1 MRDGR
6 ESPHPSS
13 LRADT
18 FSREREK
25 GSPAVTSPAFRDPAG
40 EAAWRS
46 AVAAV
51 LKGDD
56 FDARLVTRTLDDIP
70 VEPLYAAADA
80 PAPAGARP
88 ACRILAR
95 LDADDVPP
103 LDDLEN
109 GADGL
114 VLVVAGAG
122 SARGFGLDPA
132 GLDAALAGVELD
144 LLPLRLDPAP
154 FGGGDAALAL
164 LEVAAARRISASS
177 LDLDAG
183 LDPLGALARTDD
195 APRPW
200 AETARLTAEAVAA
213 LRGRGLGGRLLRA
226 DGRPHHEAGASE
238 AQELAAVVAT
248 GVTYLRML
256 DAGDLPLDAARRTLS
271 FLLPADADQ
280 LLTVAKFRALRR
292 LWARVEEAC
301 GLTPEPIRLG
311 AETSWRM
318 VARRD
323 PRSNL
328 LRTTLATAGAM
339 LGGADTITVLPHT
352 AALGLADPF
361 ARRLARNTALVLRDE
376 AGLDRVADPAAGSGA
391 LEALTDALCA
401 AAWDIVQDL
410 DRAGGLPA
418 ALADGSWQRRI
429 AASRERRAAE
439 LRSGARAIL
448 GTNAHPL
455 AEEPAAVV
463 LRPAPPVPALGEGA
477 LPSLRDD
484 QLFGPDGALP

>member
-1 MRDGR
+1 MTR
-6 ESPHPSS
+6 
-13 LRADT
+13 
-18 FSREREK
+18 
-25 GSPAVTSPAFRDPAG
+25 PAFPDPAA
-40 EAAWRS
+40 EAVWRAS
-46 AVAAV
+46 VAKV
-51 LKGDD
+51 LEGGD
-56 FDARLVTRTLDDIP
+56 FDARLVTRTLDGIP
-70 VEPLYAAADA
+70 VQPLYPADDA

-103 LDDLEN
+103 LDDIEN

-114 VLVVAGAG
+114 VLVFAGAG
-122 SARGFGLDPA
+122 TARGFGLDPA

-144 LLPLRLDPAP
+144 LLPLHLEPAP
-154 FGGGDAALAL
+154 FGGHAATLAL
-164 LEVAAARRISASS
+164 LEVADARRIAASS

-183 LDPLGALARTDD
+183 QDPIGALARTGE
-195 APRPW
+195 APTSWPD
-200 AETARLTAEAVAA
+200 TARLTAEALAA
-213 LRGRGLGGRLLRA
+213 LRDRGLGGPLLRA

-256 DAGDLPLDAARRTLS
+256 DASGLPLDAARETLS

-280 LLTVAKFRALRR
+280 LLTIAKFRALRR

-301 GLTPEPIRLG
+301 GLSPEPIRLR

-318 VARRD
+318 MARRD
-323 PRSNL
+323 PPSNL
-328 LRTTLATAGAM
+328 LRTTLAVAGAM
-339 LGGADTITVLPHT
+339 LGGADGVTALPHT
-352 AALGLADPF
+352 AASGLADPF

-376 AGLDRVADPAAGSGA
+376 AGLDRVADPAAGAGA
-391 LEALTDALCA
+391 VEALTDALCA

-418 ALADGSWQRRI
+418 ALADGSWQRRV

-448 GTNAHPL
+448 GTTAHPL
-455 AEEPAAVV
+455 AEEPAAAV
-463 LRPAPPVPALGEGA
+463 LRPSPQATALGHDRAEQDGVGTTRSCSGEGA

-484 QLFGPDGALP
+484 QLFGPDGAPP